1 MTMRSALLR
10 SLAAVLFAIVAPPRA
25 HAQQVPP
32 LTPLD
37 APPRASSMVLRMDAV
52 PSSLANV
59 PVESLPPFARP
70 NGLLLR
76 ADTLVYQQFS
86 RRDTLITPLGLRTV
100 VITETSFA
108 GSPSWLI
115 AEARTGTAVQTTDS
129 LYLARS
135 DLSPTRWLATNGKSQ
150 LASSFSRDSMFVAI
164 ETYQGRS
171 SVVTPL
177 PAGALLTPGM
187 VERIVELLPLEI
199 GFRTGATIV
208 LFEMGA
214 PRAVP
219 AEVRVDAEEPLMLP
233 DRTVNCWVVVLR
245 AGALEER
252 LWVSRDSLRVVKT
265 EQVTGAGVL
274 TAVLQP

>member
-1 MTMRSALLR
+1 MRSAIIRGATFVLL
-10 SLAAVLFAIVAPPRA
+10 ATVAPPRGF
-25 HAQQVPP
+25 AQQVPP

-37 APPRASSMVLRMDAV
+37 APPRASSMVLRVDAV
-52 PSSLANV
+52 PSTLANV

-70 NGLLLR
+70 NGMLLR

-115 AEARTGTAVQTTDS
+115 AEARTGTPVETTDS

-135 DLSPTRWLATNGKSQ
+135 DLSPSRWLATNGKSQ

-164 ETYQGRS
+164 QTYQGRS

-177 PAGALLTPGM
+177 PAGALLTAGM
-187 VERIVELLPLEI
+187 VDRIVELMPLEI

-214 PRAVP
+214 PRAVA
-219 AEVRVDAEEPLMLP
+219 AELRVDAEEMLMLP
-233 DRTVNCWVVVLR
+233 DRTLSCWVVLLR
-245 AGALEER
+245 AGSLEER
-252 LWVSRDSLRVVKT
+252 LWVSKDSLRVVKT
-265 EQVTGAGVL
+265 EQDTGAGVL